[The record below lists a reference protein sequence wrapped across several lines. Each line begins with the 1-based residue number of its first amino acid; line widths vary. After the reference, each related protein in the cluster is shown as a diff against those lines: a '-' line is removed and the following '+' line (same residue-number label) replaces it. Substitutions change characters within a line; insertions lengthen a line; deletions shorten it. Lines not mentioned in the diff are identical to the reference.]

1 MIRPAPESAGLRH
14 FPVLVYFPTVLELM
28 QLLPRDVKM
37 ALELLRANPARE
49 GSIDE
54 LAATAG
60 VKRRTLEK
68 HFRRFLSRTPVEVRR
83 DLRLERARRDLL
95 RAQSGVTVTAI
106 ALRCGFNHFGRFAA
120 LYRARYGER
129 PSATLRQSRH
139 VLALGGGGSFPLSL
153 DRPAVSIS
161 PFHLVGSGARVSPAI
176 AAEIAA
182 RLCRNRSLA
191 VSEPGHARY
200 QLHGNVR
207 ADRAGRL
214 RVLVWLIDAATRRYI
229 WADRWDGDA
238 SEAFEFEERVAS
250 RAAVSIERSVRGAEI
265 DRACRKNP
273 NQLNAWELTMRA
285 MPRALS
291 MSAAPLGEALELLE
305 QAMELAPTD
314 ALPIALAAWCHGQR
328 GSKSFTTRSVAE
340 KQAARELAG
349 RAAQLDTG
357 DPVATALL
365 ASAYTLAHDLP
376 AAAVHFQRALALDGG
391 CVWAWNRSGWV
402 SVYRGELAEAI
413 DRFQIARN
421 IAPDDPLNFFCSI
434 GIASAHFGAGRY
446 DEAVRWFTRGI
457 AEHPSAIWADRFRVP
472 AYALAGRK
480 EEARQSVAELLR
492 HYPDLT
498 ITDVRS
504 ALPHAQTHLDRVA
517 EGLEAAGLRP

>member
-1 MIRPAPESAGLRH
+1 
-14 FPVLVYFPTVLELM
+14 LELI
-28 QLLPRDVKM
+28 QTD
-37 ALELLRANPARE
+37 PARE
-49 GSIDE
+49 GGIDK
-54 LAATAG
+54 LAAAAG

-95 RAQSGVTVTAI
+95 RAPSGLAVTDI
-106 ALRCGFNHFGRFAA
+106 ALRCGFNHLGRFAA
-120 LYRARYGER
+120 LYRARYGES
-129 PSATLRQSRH
+129 PSATLGRSRH
-139 VLALGGGGSFPLSL
+139 VLALGGGGSFPVSL
-153 DRPAVSIS
+153 DRPAVSVS
-161 PFHLVGSGARVSPAI
+161 PFQLVGSGAPGSSTI
-176 AAEIAA
+176 AEEIAA

-191 VSEPGHARY
+191 VAEPGHARY
-200 QLHGNVR
+200 RLHGTVR

-214 RVLVWLIDAATRRYI
+214 RVMVWLIDATTRRYI

-238 SEAFEFEERVAS
+238 SESFEFEERVAS
-250 RAAVSIERSVRGAEI
+250 RAAVSIDRSVRSAEI
-265 DRACRKNP
+265 DRACHKIP
-273 NQLNAWELTMRA
+273 DQLNAWELTMRA
-285 MPRALS
+285 IPRALS
-291 MSAAPLGEALELLE
+291 ISAPSLGEALELLE

-328 GSKSFTTRSVAE
+328 GSKSFVTRSIAE
-340 KQAARELAG
+340 KQAVRELAG

-357 DPVATALL
+357 DSVATALL

-376 AAAVHFQRALALDGG
+376 AATVHFQRALELDGG

-402 SVYRGELAEAI
+402 SVYRGDLAEAI
-413 DRFQIARN
+413 ERFQIARS

-446 DEAVRWFTRGI
+446 DDAVRWFTRGI
-457 AEHPSAIWADRFRVP
+457 AEHPTAIWADRFRAP

-480 EEARQSVAELLR
+480 DEARRSVAELLR

-498 ITDVRS
+498 ITDVKS
-504 ALPHAQTHLDRVA
+504 ALPHTLNHLDRVA

>member
-1 MIRPAPESAGLRH
+1 MRQFLVLG
-14 FPVLVYFPTVLELM
+14 FPKYLPTVLELM
-28 QLLPRDVKM
+28 QPLPRDVKM
-37 ALELLRANPARE
+37 ALELLRADPARDR
-49 GSIDE
+49 SIDE
-54 LAATAG
+54 LAAAAG

-68 HFRRFLSRTPVEVRR
+68 HFRRFLCRTPVEVRR

-95 RAQSGVTVTAI
+95 RAQSGATVTEI

-120 LYRARYGER
+120 LYRARYGES
-129 PSATLRQSRH
+129 PSATLGRSH
-139 VLALGGGGSFPLSL
+139 HDLVLGGGGGFRLSL
-153 DRPAVSIS
+153 DRPAVSVS
-161 PFHLVGSGARVSPAI
+161 PFHLVGNDARASPAI
-176 AAEIAA
+176 AEEIAA
-182 RLCRNRSLA
+182 RLCRNCSLA
-191 VSEPGHARY
+191 VTEPGHARY
-200 QLHGNVR
+200 HLHGNVR
-207 ADRAGRL
+207 ADPDGRL
-214 RVLVWLIDAATRRYI
+214 RLMVWLIDAATRRYI

-238 SEAFEFEERVAS
+238 SESFEFEERVAS
-250 RAAVSIERSVRGAEI
+250 CAAISIERSVRSAEI
-265 DRACRKNP
+265 DRACRKHP
-273 NQLNAWELTMRA
+273 DQLNAWELTMRA

-291 MSAAPLGEALELLE
+291 MSATPLGEALELLE

-328 GSKSFTTRSVAE
+328 GSKSFTARSLAE
-340 KQAARELAG
+340 KQRARELAG
-349 RAAQLDTG
+349 RAAELDTG

-376 AAAVHFQRALALDGG
+376 AAAIHFQRALAIDGG

-402 SVYRGELAEAI
+402 SVYRGEVAEAI
-413 DRFQIARN
+413 DRFQIARA

-446 DEAVRWFTRGI
+446 DEAARWFSRGI
-457 AEHPSAIWADRFRVP
+457 AEHPSAIWADRFRAP

-480 EEARQSVAELLR
+480 DEARRDVAELLR

-498 ITDVRS
+498 ITEVRS
-504 ALPHAQTHLDRVA
+504 ALPHTLNHLDRVA

>member
-1 MIRPAPESAGLRH
+1 M
-14 FPVLVYFPTVLELM
+14 LVYVPTVLELM
-28 QLLPRDVKM
+28 QPLPRDVQR
-37 ALELLRANPARE
+37 ALELLRADPVRE

-54 LAATAG
+54 LAAAAG

-68 HFRRFLSRTPVEVRR
+68 HFRRFLCRTPVEVRR

-95 RAQSGVTVTAI
+95 RAQSGVTVTEI
-106 ALRCGFNHFGRFAA
+106 ALHSGFNHLGRFAA
-120 LYRARYGER
+120 LYRAHFGES
-129 PSATLRQSRH
+129 PSATLGRSRH
-139 VLALGGGGSFPLSL
+139 VLVLSGGSSHLSL
-153 DRPAVSIS
+153 DRPAVSIT
-161 PFHLVGSGARVSPAI
+161 PFQLAGRAASASPAI
-176 AAEIAA
+176 VEEIAA
-182 RLCRNRSLA
+182 RLSRNRSLA
-191 VSEPGHARY
+191 VTEPGHARY
-200 QLHGNVR
+200 QLRGSVR
-207 ADRAGRL
+207 ADSAGRL
-214 RVLVWLIDAATRRYI
+214 RVMVWLIDAATRRYI

-238 SEAFEFEERVAS
+238 NESLEFEEHVAS
-250 RAAVSIERSVRGAEI
+250 RVAVSIERSVRNAEI

-273 NQLNAWELTMRA
+273 DQLNAWELTMRA

-291 MSAAPLGEALELLE
+291 ISAAPLGEALELLE

-314 ALPIALAAWCHGQR
+314 ALPLALAAWCHGQR
-328 GSKSFTTRSVAE
+328 GSKSFTTRSIAE

-349 RAAQLDTG
+349 RAAQLETG

-365 ASAYTLAHDLP
+365 ASAYTLAHDLE

-402 SVYRGELAEAI
+402 SVYRGEAAEAI

-434 GIASAHFGAGRY
+434 GIAAAHFGAGRY

-457 AEHPSAIWADRFRVP
+457 AEHPSAIWADRFRAP

-480 EEARQSVAELLR
+480 DEARQSVAKLLR

-504 ALPHAQTHLDRVA
+504 ALPHTLNHLDRVA